1 MDKIAGMTVESQ
13 QLLQLEQF
21 DVAVIGGGP
30 AGSTAAILLAK
41 LGHKVVVLEKAHHP
55 RFHIGESLLPM
66 NLPVFERLGVLDKVR
81 ALGLYK
87 PGADFEADNT
97 AGYNT
102 YNFARAIGDSPPH
115 AYQVWRQD
123 FDQMLFEHARQSG
136 AHTREGHEVAAF
148 EQFGPRATRLE
159 IRSDEGRSYSIETR
173 YLVDASGR
181 DTFLSGKLKLRR
193 KNQEHQSAAIFG
205 HFRGA
210 ATRLGEDGGN
220 ISIYRFDSGWMWMIP
235 LPGGVMSVGAV
246 CRPDYLK
253 QRKGRTVEF
262 LLETLRQNAG
272 LWRRLEHAQLIG
284 NEVRV
289 TGNYSYDSL
298 RMGGPGWV
306 MVGDA
311 FAFLDPVFSTG
322 VYLAMSGAE
331 QAVKVVDAALRTP
344 AREAALL
351 RKLEK
356 RQRAGMARFSF
367 FIYRFNGPVMSQ
379 MFRQPR
385 NTWQVEQG
393 VISML
398 AGDLFDSPKV
408 LRRLLLFKFIYLLCA
423 LRDWRRWRSEH
434 RYRMAQARAQFS
446 GGTTPLDRN

>member
-1 MDKIAGMTVESQ
+1 MDKLARMRFEA
-13 QLLQLEQF
+13 QF

-30 AGSTAAILLAK
+30 AGSTAATLLAK
-41 LGHKVVVLEKAHHP
+41 LGHKVVILEKEHHP

-66 NLPVFERLGVLDKVR
+66 NLPVFERLGVIDKVR
-81 ALGLYK
+81 ALGVYK
-87 PGADFEADNT
+87 PGADFEADN
-97 AGYNT
+97 ASGYNT
-102 YNFARAIGDSPPH
+102 YDFARAIGDSPPH

-123 FDQMLFEHARQSG
+123 FDRMLFEHARQSG
-136 AHTREGHEVAAF
+136 ADAREGHEVAAF
-148 EQFGPRATRLE
+148 EQLGARETRLD
-159 IRSDEGRSYSIETR
+159 IRSDDGRSYTIETR

-181 DTFLSGKLKLRR
+181 DTFLSGKMKLRR
-193 KNQEHQSAAIFG
+193 KNKAHQSAAIFG

-210 ATRLGEDGGN
+210 AARAGRDAGN
-220 ISIYRFDSGWMWMIP
+220 ISIYRFDFGWMWMIP

-262 LLETLRQNAG
+262 LLETLQQNAG
-272 LWRRLEHAQLIG
+272 LWQRIEHAELIG
-284 NEVRV
+284 NEVRI

-311 FAFLDPVFSTG
+311 FAFLDPVFSSG

-331 QAVKVVDAALRTP
+331 QAAKVVDVALRDP
-344 AREAALL
+344 ARETALL

-356 RQRAGMARFSF
+356 RQRSGMARFSF

-398 AGDLFDSPKV
+398 AGDLFDSPQV

-423 LRDWRRWRSEH
+423 LRDWRRWRCEH
-434 RYRMAQARAQFS
+434 RYRMAQARTQFS
-446 GGTTPLDRN
+446 GGTTPLDRI